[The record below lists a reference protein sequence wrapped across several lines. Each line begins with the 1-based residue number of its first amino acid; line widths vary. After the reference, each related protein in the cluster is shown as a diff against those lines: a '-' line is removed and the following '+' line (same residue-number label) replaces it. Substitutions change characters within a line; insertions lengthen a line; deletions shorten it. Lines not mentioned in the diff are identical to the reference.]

1 MDVPM
6 ITVVMPVYNAS
17 RFLARAVDSVLA
29 QSYKDFELILVDDC
43 STDNSLELLRN
54 YEKMDSRIKVI
65 ESSVN
70 QGVAK
75 TRNMGIVEAR
85 GEYIAL
91 LDSDD
96 VWLNTK
102 LEKQLDLIK
111 RTGASIAYCSY
122 DFIDEDDRSIGKPF
136 IVPPETDFRKMLKS
150 SVISCSTALIEAGL
164 LQAHPFNSEYY
175 HEDYVLWM
183 ELLRIPVKAAG
194 EPEVLTHYRQVGGS
208 RSNNKLNAAR
218 ERWKIYRDALG
229 LDLWVSLQ
237 SFVAYAVNGLR
248 KYWG

>member
-1 MDVPM
+1 M
-6 ITVVMPVYNAS
+6 ISVVMPVYNAS
-17 RFLARAVDSVLA
+17 RFLEQAVDSVLA
-29 QSYKDFELILVDDC
+29 QSHKNFELILVDDC
-43 STDNSLELLRN
+43 STDNSLELARS
-54 YEKMDSRIKVI
+54 YEKLDSRIRVI
-65 ESSVN
+65 ESPVN

-75 TRNMGIVEAR
+75 TRNVGIAEAR

-96 VWLNTK
+96 VWLDTK

-122 DFIDEDDRSIGKPF
+122 DFIDEDNRSIGKPF
-136 IVPPETDFRKMLKS
+136 LVPPETDFGKMLAC
-150 SVISCSTALIEAGL
+150 SVISCSTALIETRL
-164 LQAHPFNSEYY
+164 LQAHPFNPDYY

-194 EPEVLTHYRQVGGS
+194 DPEVLAHYRQVGGS

-218 ERWKIYRDALG
+218 ERWKIYLDALG
-229 LDLWVSLQ
+229 LGLWQSLQ
-237 SFVAYAVNGLR
+237 SFAAYAVNGLR

>member
-1 MDVPM
+1 M
-6 ITVVMPVYNAS
+6 ISVVMPVYNAS
-17 RFLARAVDSVLA
+17 RFLEQAVDSVLA
-29 QSYKDFELILVDDC
+29 QSHKNFELILVDDC
-43 STDNSLELLRN
+43 STDDSLELARS
-54 YEKMDSRIKVI
+54 YEKLDSRIRVI
-65 ESSVN
+65 ESPVN

-75 TRNMGIVEAR
+75 TRNTGIAEAR

-96 VWLNTK
+96 VWLDTK
-102 LEKQLDLIK
+102 LEKQLELIK

-122 DFIDEDDRSIGKPF
+122 DFIDENSCLTGKPF
-136 IVPPETDFRKMLKS
+136 LVPPETDFRKMLKS

-164 LQAHPFNSEYY
+164 LQAHPFNPEYY

-183 ELLRIPVKAAG
+183 ELLRIPVKTAG
-194 EPEVLTHYRQVGGS
+194 DPEVLAHYRQVGGS
-208 RSNNKLNAAR
+208 RSNNKLNAAK
-218 ERWKIYRDALG
+218 ERWKIYRNA
-229 LDLWVSLQ
+229 LDLGMWASLQ